1 MPRIIDVP
9 EQFIIVGENIHATRS
24 LLRNGNRA
32 KTLDDGTEYFQP
44 SNLEITSI
52 DVGNH
57 TTNVVPAKASAQ
69 FNIRFNNE
77 QTSESLVNWL
87 GLRSKKHKKVFS
99 KIKSIRVA
107 VNHEVTSINCKIK
120 QNDEIAFFPPFTGG

>member
-1 MPRIIDVP
+1 MRILYFSWIKK
-9 EQFIIVGENIHATRS
+9 S
-24 LLRNGNRA
+24 L
-32 KTLDDGTEYFQP
+32 E
-44 SNLEITSI
+44 
-52 DVGNH
+52 
-57 TTNVVPAKASAQ
+57 
-69 FNIRFNNE
+69 
-77 QTSESLVNWL
+77 TSEEKVNPPKNIKNVKSLVNWL